1 MTTSIDPHTGEKS
14 RRLNTETVAT
24 PFPVS
29 KVTQQRSVTPNL
41 PVKTTSAIEVRS
53 QALAD
58 SVMETVRH
66 AQEVDPDL
74 VFNTLFKRIGQE
86 RLGNGELLNRIIREI
101 CNDAP

>member
-14 RRLNTETVAT
+14 RR
-24 PFPVS
+24 
-29 KVTQQRSVTPNL
+29 PNL
-41 PVKTTSAIEVRS
+41 PVKATSAIEVRS

-86 RLGNGELLNRIIREI
+86 RLGKGELLNRIIREI
-101 CNDAP
+101 CDDAP